1 MFGLGTLDCTGPVYK
16 IIDIFVNPS
25 FFDFFNLLLHF
36 NGDLTFNFMAME
48 RTLVLIKPDGVQRG
62 LVGEIMSRFER
73 KGLKM
78 VGCKMMSLDEAV
90 LREHYAHIADK
101 PFFPG
106 VSKFMSS
113 SPVVAMCWEGLECVE
128 AVRLIT
134 GVTKSRQ
141 ADAGTIRGDFAMSVS
156 CNVIHTSDSVET
168 AAKEVAR
175 FFKTDELYEY
185 SKGEYEHVYNDE
197 ERA

>member
-1 MFGLGTLDCTGPVYK
+1 
-16 IIDIFVNPS
+16 
-25 FFDFFNLLLHF
+25 
-36 NGDLTFNFMAME
+36 MAME
-48 RTLVLIKPDGVQRG
+48 RTLVLVKPDGIQRG
-62 LVGEIMSRFER
+62 LVGEIITRFEK

-78 VGCKMMSLDEAV
+78 VGCKMMSLDEAI

-106 VSKFMSS
+106 VAQFMKS
-113 SPVVAMCWEGLECVE
+113 SPVLAMCWEGLECVE

-134 GVTKSRQ
+134 GVTKGRA

-156 CNVIHTSDSVET
+156 CNVIHTSDTSEN
-168 AAKEVAR
+168 AEKEVAR
-175 FFKTDELYEY
+175 FFAQDDLFKYHKSEF
-185 SKGEYEHVYNDE
+185 EHVYNDE

>member
-1 MFGLGTLDCTGPVYK
+1 
-16 IIDIFVNPS
+16 
-25 FFDFFNLLLHF
+25 
-36 NGDLTFNFMAME
+36 ME

-62 LVGEIMSRFER
+62 LVGEIVSRFEK

-78 VGCKMMSLDEAV
+78 IGCKMMSLDEAV

-106 VSKFMSS
+106 VSKFMKS
-113 SPVVAMCWEGLECVE
+113 SPVVAMVWEGVECVE

-134 GVTKSRQ
+134 GVTKGRT

-156 CNVIHTSDSVET
+156 CNVIHTSDTVEN

-175 FFKTDELYEY
+175 FFNADELHEY
-185 SKGEYEHVYNDE
+185 YKSEYEHVYNDE